1 MISGFN
7 HFTKKHMMQNRL
19 NQLGGEKVQRRL
31 FRLKL
36 TSVMDTK
43 IVFQKKKISK
53 SYYFI
58 LRESTVKAQQ
68 MATGARN

>member
-1 MISGFN
+1 
-7 HFTKKHMMQNRL
+7 
-19 NQLGGEKVQRRL
+19 
-31 FRLKL
+31 
-36 TSVMDTK
+36 MDTK
-43 IVFQKKKISK
+43 IVFQKKKKISK